1 MHRGGLIVLNRI
13 RVGIMGGTFDPIH
26 YGHLVTAEAARS
38 QFGLD
43 EVVFTPAGNPPHKKD
58 YEVTPAEARYL
69 MTVLAINDNPFFK
82 VSRMELDRSGYTYT
96 IDTLK
101 QFSEQYG
108 QNAQLFFI
116 SGADAVLD
124 ILTWKD
130 VGEVLHYCTFIAAT
144 RPGYPIEKLAQK
156 LCELEELYGKEV
168 FPMEVTGLD
177 ISSTDIRRRIKE
189 GLSVK
194 YLLPDSV
201 ERYIE
206 KNGLYR

>member
-1 MHRGGLIVLNRI
+1 MLNRG

-82 VSRMELDRSGYTYT
+82 VSRMELDRPGYTYT

-101 QFSEQYG
+101 QFSELYG
-108 QNAQLFFI
+108 ENVQLFFI

-130 VGEVLHYCTFIAAT
+130 VGDVMQYCTFIAAT
-144 RPGYPIEKLAQK
+144 RPGYPREKITQK
-156 LCELEELYGKEV
+156 LCELKKLYGKEV

-201 ERYIE
+201 EKYIE

>member
-1 MHRGGLIVLNRI
+1 VLNRI

-82 VSRMELDRSGYTYT
+82 VSRMELDRPGYTYT

>member
-1 MHRGGLIVLNRI
+1 MIVPKRN

-26 YGHLVTAEAARS
+26 YGHLATAEAARIE
-38 QFGLD
+38 FDLE
-43 EVVFTPAGNPPHKKD
+43 EVIFTPAGNPPHKKD

-69 MTVLAINDNPFFK
+69 MTVLAINDNPYFK
-82 VSRMELDRSGYTYT
+82 VSRMELDRAGYTYT

-101 QFSEQYG
+101 QFSKQHG
-108 QNAQLFFI
+108 KGTQLFFI

-130 VGEVLHYCTFIAAT
+130 VGEVLQYCTFIAAT
-144 RPGYPIEKLAQK
+144 RPGYPTDTLTQK
-156 LCELEELYGKEV
+156 LNELEEMYGIKV
-168 FPMEVTGLD
+168 FQLKVTGLD
-177 ISSTDIRRRIKE
+177 ISSTDIRRKIKE
-189 GLSVK
+189 GFSVK

-201 ERYIE
+201 EKYIK